1 MSLRYFLPLYLP
13 AYVITAFFW
22 RSYAVWK
29 KTGVNPVAFKGSG
42 SAHDF
47 IGRLF
52 KPLFALIVIVVFVHS
67 LLPNVYQYFMP
78 VTWLER
84 AWVRWIG
91 VILLLV
97 SLAWTVLA
105 QVQMGQSWRIG
116 IDVEH
121 ETRLV
126 QGGVF
131 KLSRNPIFI
140 GMIATLLGLFLVI
153 PNVGTLITLVVG
165 TILIGIQVRLEE
177 EHLTSVHGEQ
187 YVQYRRLVRR
197 WL

>member
-1 MSLRYFLPLYLP
+1 MKIVG
-13 AYVITAFFW
+13 ATGAFESDW
-22 RSYAVWK
+22 VDA
-29 KTGVNPVAFKGSG
+29 G
-42 SAHDF
+42 
-47 IGRLF
+47 LF
-52 KPLFALIVIVVFVHS
+52 PHS

-78 VTWLER
+78 VAWFER

-105 QVQMGQSWRIG
+105 QVQMGQPWRIG

-153 PNVGTLITLVVG
+153 PNVGTVITLVVG